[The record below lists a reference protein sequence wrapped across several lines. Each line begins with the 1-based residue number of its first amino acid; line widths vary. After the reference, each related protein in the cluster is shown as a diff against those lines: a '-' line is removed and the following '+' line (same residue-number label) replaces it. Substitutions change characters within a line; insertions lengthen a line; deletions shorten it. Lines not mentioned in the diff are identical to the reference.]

1 MKFLSSI
8 RSRCGDFW
16 WYAALIFIA
25 SRFGDFINL
34 YIGLW
39 LVPRF
44 VPDEDLGAVVPLSA
58 FATTLAL
65 PVSIFGFVFMK
76 QVNVL
81 TAENRRGQLKTLL
94 RSVFVVTAVLLVVKV
109 VVDRVSMS
117 HVFER
122 IRIAKG
128 SLGILVVATGFLGT
142 VSPVYTN
149 ALQAMKR
156 FKSLSLMHVLGAPI
170 RLVVMLIA
178 MPVRAIAG
186 YFTAQA
192 SVSLWQVLLS
202 VFSLKRELGND
213 VPAEPYWSRVRVRS
227 MLRYAFFVML
237 YYSCSFASFVEA
249 LVIRQRL
256 SPVDSAAYYMISRF
270 GEVGVYAGAALL
282 TVLFPY
288 VSEAAAAGD
297 RKADRII
304 YRSTFVSIGFGF
316 ACAAGFYFCGGWLL
330 SLFPNGDVYARYSPQ
345 MALLTLSLTLW
356 TAVNCAAVGALAA
369 ERFRFLWWWVPLHVV
384 YGGLLLCIT
393 GYGYFEPFL
402 PERVV
407 LALKAINE
415 YGLNFVLIAMLGAQI
430 VKLALVLLPF
440 NRKAPVA

>member
-94 RSVFVVTAVLLVVKV
+94 RSVFVVTAVLLIVMV
-109 VVDRVSMS
+109 VVARFSMP

-128 SLGILVVATGFLGT
+128 SLGILVVVTGFLGT

-156 FKSLSLMHVLGAPI
+156 FKSLSLMHVFGAPI
-170 RLVVMLIA
+170 RLVVMLVA
-178 MPVRAIAG
+178 MPFRAIAG

-213 VPAEPYWSRVRVRS
+213 VPAEPYWTSGNVRA
-227 MLRYAFFVML
+227 MLRYAVFVTL
-237 YYSCSFASFVEA
+237 YHSCSCSSFVEA

-256 SPVDSAAYYMISRF
+256 PSVDSAAYYMISRF
-270 GEVGVYAGAALL
+270 GEVGLYAGAALL

-288 VSEAAAAGD
+288 VSEAAATGD

-304 YRSTFVSIGFGF
+304 YRSTLASVAFGLV
-316 ACAAGFYFCGGWLL
+316 CAVCYYLCGGWML
-330 SLFPNGDVYARYSPQ
+330 SVFSDGDAYAGYAPH
-345 MALLTLSLTLW
+345 MALLTLSLTLGA
-356 TAVNCAAVGALAA
+356 AVNCAAVGYLAA
-369 ERFRFLWWWVPLHVV
+369 ERFRFLWWWVPLHAV
-384 YGGLLLCIT
+384 YGGLILCVT
-393 GYGYFEPFL
+393 GYGYFEAVL
-402 PERVV
+402 PEGV
-407 LALKAINE
+407 LMALKTINGH
-415 YGLNFVLIAMLGAQI
+415 GLNFILIAMLSIQ
-430 VKLALVLLPF
+430 VLKLAFVLLPF